1 MQAAKMVQRDA
12 EDCFQAALR
21 AVVNDPGYTG
31 ASVQSSRLAK
41 EVQPLPVLLST
52 RTQAKLHWLRRP
64 WLSLLEQQPQSL
76 SGHSNDRA
84 GGASDAL
91 HDTSGAGF
99 LGVLA
104 IHIGSIAV
112 VIYNVARSKMA
123 VTSYCIQALTP
134 LALVAFLLLL
144 KDLLRMIL
152 TIITEVWTGSSTFTE
167 VKEVA
172 ALPTKWRQ
180 PGPCQN

>member
-1 MQAAKMVQRDA
+1 MVQRDA
-12 EDCFQAALR
+12 EDCFQVKVQR
-21 AVVNDPGYTG
+21 HRNQDGRPEQTPHMFTWRHC
-31 ASVQSSRLAK
+31 VQS
-41 EVQPLPVLLST
+41 
-52 RTQAKLHWLRRP
+52 
-64 WLSLLEQQPQSL
+64 
-76 SGHSNDRA
+76 A

-144 KDLLRMIL
+144 KRRAQVFYGKCQQWYQQQPPACHAAGGRMQH
-152 TIITEVWTGSSTFTE
+152 
-167 VKEVA
+167 
-172 ALPTKWRQ
+172 LPHLQ
-180 PGPCQN
+180 L